1 MSECECECVC
11 VCVCMCVHGCRERD
25 GDVWVCRGIQPV
37 TVIMECWLT
46 KSLVVDSGEKIFNF
60 CMRNNNS

>member
-1 MSECECECVC
+1 MCVC
-11 VCVCMCVHGCRERD
+11 VHVSMSACAWEWEGS
-25 GDVWVCRGIQPV
+25 GDVWVCRGKQLV

-46 KSLVVDSGEKIFNF
+46 KSLVVDSREKIFNF

>member
-1 MSECECECVC
+1 MCVC
-11 VCVCMCVHGCRERD
+11 VCVCVHVSVCAHMHGS
-25 GDVWVCRGIQPV
+25 GDVRVCRGIQPV